1 MKKSDIILLSIM
13 ISVFLGSI
21 LAYFTSSWII
31 GLLSIM
37 LFCTIICIG
46 FMLIKK
52 KNNYISRDD
61 FVNNLLLLG
70 KEKSNQYI
78 KRLYPDIVEADGNM
92 IIQNETLIS
101 NCIKYSALGEEDVA
115 VQYRTCKKLG
125 LSKIIIF
132 TNYAD
137 KKAMN
142 LSFRLDIPTTV
153 YPMKKL
159 YSLLKTKRILENKS
173 TAVLKKRGIANILNN
188 LAYVPI
194 KYFALSSIS
203 TALLSF
209 VVPMKI
215 YYLIF
220 ALINALLGI
229 IVFFLSK
236 RQSA

>member
-1 MKKSDIILLSIM
+1 MEET
-13 ISVFLGSI
+13 SVRLNPIGSVLI
-21 LAYFTSSWII
+21 AMYGATI
-31 GLLSIM
+31 G
-37 LFCTIICIG
+37 
-46 FMLIKK
+46 
-52 KNNYISRDD
+52 
-61 FVNNLLLLG
+61 
-70 KEKSNQYI
+70 
-78 KRLYPDIVEADGNM
+78 
-92 IIQNETLIS
+92 
-101 NCIKYSALGEEDVA
+101 
-115 VQYRTCKKLG
+115 KLG
-125 LSKIIIF
+125 ILGIEAT
-132 TNYAD
+132 TNQACC
-137 KKAMN
+137 AC
-142 LSFRLDIPTTV
+142 

-173 TAVLKKRGIANILNN
+173 TAVLKKRGLNNILNN